1 MMIDYQELIKH
12 FLFGGPVYYHN
23 QRCNVVNK
31 DDKTQTVTLREAYT
45 GRELH
50 GVKPEQLRRT
60 MKIKM
65 EKNNEH

>member
-1 MMIDYQELIKH
+1 MNYDDLTKR

-23 QRCNVVNK
+23 QRCNIVGK

-45 GRELH
+45 GREIH
-50 GVKPEQLRRT
+50 DIKPEQLKKT